1 MAVVIASATACAGT
15 GPITS
20 GPVVQSYEA
29 EAIAETT
36 LDRPLH
42 VLFSWRLE
50 ERDGRFNGQGAT
62 RFEPPR
68 RARLDLFGP
77 RGEAYMMAALVD
89 MELRLPAGADAA
101 PLPPPALLW
110 AVLGVF
116 RPPPGA
122 RLTGTAREGETTRLD
137 YARDDERWTFRL
149 ERGQLRWAEWV
160 SRDGRRTVALEG
172 DAEHGL
178 PGQAVYRDWPAF
190 RELRL
195 TVEEVN
201 ESDGF
206 DDAIWTVRAR

>member
-1 MAVVIASATACAGT
+1 MVIASATACAGT
-15 GPITS
+15 GPIAS

-50 ERDGRFNGQGAT
+50 ERGGRFNGQGAT

-89 MELRLPAGADAA
+89 MELRLPAGADAT

-110 AVLGVF
+110 AALGVL

-149 ERGQLRWAEWV
+149 EGGRLRWAEWV
-160 SRDGRRTVALEG
+160 RSDGRRTVELEG
-172 DAEHGL
+172 DAAHGL

-195 TVEEVN
+195 TVDEVN
-201 ESDGF
+201 ETDGF
-206 DDAIWTVRAR
+206 DDEIWTVRAR

>member
-1 MAVVIASATACAGT
+1 MVITSAAACAGT
-15 GPITS
+15 GGPIAS
-20 GPVVQSYEA
+20 GPVVQSYES

-42 VLFSWRLE
+42 VLFSWRLD

-62 RFEPPR
+62 RYEPPR

-77 RGEAYMMAALVD
+77 RGEAYLTAALVD
-89 MELRLPAGADAA
+89 MELRLPAGADAT

-110 AVLGVF
+110 AALGVF
-116 RPPPGA
+116 RPPQGA
-122 RLTGTAREGETTRLD
+122 QLTGTARDGEITRID

-149 ERGQLRWAEWV
+149 ERGRLRWAEWV
-160 SRDGRRTVALEG
+160 RRDGRRTVALEG
-172 DAEHGL
+172 DAGQGL

-201 ESDGF
+201 ETDGF
-206 DDAIWTVRAR
+206 DGEIWTVRAR